1 MLVFHATVIG
11 SLSAKGVA
19 VSGRQGLFRRH
30 WSWHQW
36 IILSVACS
44 PTDQFPVA
52 CLASVSRIF
61 CFKWLNAWNSS
72 SLQIK
77 LATTLCIPNVN
88 LTWSGLP
95 GSQALTLRARHKQKL
110 PHSDVIKRTQKC
122 KWIARRHFVGIKLN
136 FTMQIFSMHV
146 WQNRISGQIPY
157 LDVMSFCTNQ
167 KTTNKVLKARKDR
180 AVIEPRWRHVL
191 QLRARNLPKKD
202 SPIAYLIY

>member
-1 MLVFHATVIG
+1 MNHF
-11 SLSAKGVA
+11 
-19 VSGRQGLFRRH
+19 VSCLFPNRP
-30 WSWHQW
+30 
-36 IILSVACS
+36 I
-44 PTDQFPVA
+44 
-52 CLASVSRIF
+52 
-61 CFKWLNAWNSS
+61 SS
-72 SLQIK
+72 SLFGFRLKNFLFQVIECLK
-77 LATTLCIPNVN
+77 LEQFADKIGDHLVHSKRKLNMIR
-88 LTWSGLP
+88 LP
-95 GSQALTLRARHKQKL
+95 GSQAHTLRARHKQKL

-167 KTTNKVLKARKDR
+167 KTTNKVLKVRKDR